1 MSATPAIS
9 LLPSMG
15 LEMQKPS
22 ERIQLRIFS
31 DPCLPEVIVK
41 QLASIEG
48 PVDVY
53 FWYEGSQCL
62 PRSGAVFMKKQI
74 FAPLYKVKQDA
85 KLCLY
90 SLRAWDFKR
99 NITTM
104 VSSTPLGEAINRIN
118 TAAIEC
124 IYSSAFFRYCSQVSI
139 ESDLYAFIR
148 DELPKKEWL
157 FKLSG
162 TQRRSG
168 TTINAFFNDRS
179 SLFDCVKDL
188 DVSSAY
194 SLMQYVE
201 GYYLIRESVKK
212 GLINRQKR
220 IQIAFVLPNDESK
233 YYIDLPKDIEKMLQ
247 LDFAKDLIG
256 VEVNISFQF
265 FQYGDSVTSRPYIDK
280 RRKALKVA
288 SEEIGSYFAY
298 RSPQSFSHEQPRRPF
313 VIPRDVIHNLNG
325 WHNST

>member
-1 MSATPAIS
+1 MSFTSEVSWLRPA
-9 LLPSMG
+9 G
-15 LEMQKPS
+15 LEIQRPR
-22 ERIQLRIFS
+22 ERIQLRMFS
-31 DPCLPEVIVK
+31 EPCSPESIVK

-62 PRSGAVFMKKQI
+62 PQSGAVFMKQQI
-74 FAPLYKVKQDA
+74 FDPLYKVKQDA

-104 VSSTPLGEAINRIN
+104 ASSTPLGEAINRIN
-118 TAAIEC
+118 IAAIEC
-124 IYSSAFFRYCSQVSI
+124 IYSSSFFRYCSQVST
-139 ESDLYAFIR
+139 ESDLYAFMR

-157 FKLSG
+157 FKLSE
-162 TQRRSG
+162 TQRKSG
-168 TTINAFFNDRS
+168 TTISAFFNDRS
-179 SLFDCVKDL
+179 SLFDCIKDL

-194 SLMQYVE
+194 SVMQYVE

-212 GLINRQKR
+212 GLLNGQKR
-220 IQIAFVLPNDESK
+220 IEIAFVLPNGESK

-247 LDFAKDLIG
+247 LDFGKDLID

-265 FQYGDSVTSRPYIDK
+265 FQYGDSITSRPYIDK
-280 RRKALKVA
+280 RRKALKVE
-288 SEEIGSYFAY
+288 SGEIGSYFDY
-298 RSPQSFSHEQPRRPF
+298 LSSQSFSQEQPRMPF
-313 VIPRDVIHNLNG
+313 FTPRDVIHNLNG
-325 WHNST
+325 WY